1 MKIVVSSEEL
11 ESNKTTIQEKL
22 KQTIKSEMSTSTI
35 KMLIEQFEE
44 IKLFENLLCK
54 YGQIVG

>member
-11 ESNKTTIQEKL
+11 ESNKTSIQEKL
-22 KQTIKSEMSTSTI
+22 NQTIKSEMSTSTI